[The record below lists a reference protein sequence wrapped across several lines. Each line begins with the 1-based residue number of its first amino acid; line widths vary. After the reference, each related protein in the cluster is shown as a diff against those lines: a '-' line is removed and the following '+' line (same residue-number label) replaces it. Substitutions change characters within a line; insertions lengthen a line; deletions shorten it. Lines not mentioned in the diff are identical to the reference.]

1 MIRHFFLDKTNT
13 IIEGDRN
20 NYGLN
25 PILSLGYGNGLMRG
39 ILYFDLKNIKDLV
52 NDKTFSNLEKLT
64 FTLKMTNCFSIN
76 GVPYEKKLIRG
87 LETYGERACSC
98 DVILFKLPCKFD
110 EGRGFDFIEDFWVHD
125 AKSTSTEG
133 SSWFGPKTMLP
144 WSDVFI
150 QDYNPKKDI
159 GGIYSKEKLSEEY
172 VKFKNDE
179 ESIIIGEQ
187 HFDFG
192 NENLSIDIT
201 KYVIECIN
209 NKNDINTGLCLAFSP
224 YYENIKRDKMQCLD
238 FFTDHTN
245 TFFHP
250 YIEANYSEY
259 IKDDRI
265 NFIKSNKS
273 KLYLYVYSDGELTNL
288 DNIPSCTIEENS
300 YEVKQASK
308 GVYFAEISNET
319 YDLVEDYVYYDKW
332 SEIALNGVKQDDVEL
347 EFYVQPKQKRITIG
361 SSASV
366 KNNVV
371 PSVYGINDLEDLT
384 QHEIREVVVD
394 FREKFTL
401 DKRLLLTN
409 CEYRL
414 YVKDGESEITVI
426 DFQPIEMA
434 NDINYFLIHTMDLIP
449 NRYFIDIKA
458 KTGRETLFFK
468 DVLKFNIVSDITERY
483 Q

>member
-1 MIRHFFLDKTNT
+1 M
-13 IIEGDRN
+13 
-20 NYGLN
+20 
-25 PILSLGYGNGLMRG
+25 
-39 ILYFDLKNIKDLV
+39 
-52 NDKTFSNLEKLT
+52 
-64 FTLKMTNCFSIN
+64 
-76 GVPYEKKLIRG
+76 
-87 LETYGERACSC
+87 
-98 DVILFKLPCKFD
+98 
-110 EGRGFDFIEDFWVHD
+110 
-125 AKSTSTEG
+125 
-133 SSWFGPKTMLP
+133 
-144 WSDVFI
+144 
-150 QDYNPKKDI
+150 
-159 GGIYSKEKLSEEY
+159 
-172 VKFKNDE
+172 
-179 ESIIIGEQ
+179 
-187 HFDFG
+187 
-192 NENLSIDIT
+192 
-201 KYVIECIN
+201 
-209 NKNDINTGLCLAFSP
+209 
-224 YYENIKRDKMQCLD
+224 
-238 FFTDHTN
+238 
-245 TFFHP
+245 
-250 YIEANYSEY
+250 
-259 IKDDRI
+259 
-265 NFIKSNKS
+265 
-273 KLYLYVYSDGELTNL
+273 
-288 DNIPSCTIEENS
+288 
-300 YEVKQASK
+300 
-308 GVYFAEISNET
+308 
-319 YDLVEDYVYYDKW
+319 VEDYVYYDKW

-347 EFYVQPKQKRITIG
+347 DFYVQPKQKRITIG

>member
-1 MIRHFFLDKTNT
+1 
-13 IIEGDRN
+13 
-20 NYGLN
+20 
-25 PILSLGYGNGLMRG
+25 
-39 ILYFDLKNIKDLV
+39 
-52 NDKTFSNLEKLT
+52 
-64 FTLKMTNCFSIN
+64 
-76 GVPYEKKLIRG
+76 
-87 LETYGERACSC
+87 
-98 DVILFKLPCKFD
+98 
-110 EGRGFDFIEDFWVHD
+110 
-125 AKSTSTEG
+125 
-133 SSWFGPKTMLP
+133 
-144 WSDVFI
+144 
-150 QDYNPKKDI
+150 
-159 GGIYSKEKLSEEY
+159 
-172 VKFKNDE
+172 
-179 ESIIIGEQ
+179 
-187 HFDFG
+187 
-192 NENLSIDIT
+192 
-201 KYVIECIN
+201 
-209 NKNDINTGLCLAFSP
+209 LCLAFSP
-224 YYENIKRDKMQCLD
+224 YYENIKRDKIQCLD

-308 GVYFAEISNET
+308 GVYFAEISSET
-319 YDLVEDYVYYDKW
+319 CDLGEDYVYYDKW

-347 EFYVQPKQKRITIG
+347 DFYVQPKQKRITIG